1 MGEAGGGGGNAT
13 QRDPGYG
20 KSDFVRLR
28 ALKLRPVATLN
39 PSLIR
44 SNSKLKSMMPIF
56 C

>member
-28 ALKLRPVATLN
+28 ALKIT
-39 PSLIR
+39 PSRHSESLV
-44 SNSKLKSMMPIF
+44 NTVKQQT
-56 C
+56 